1 MVRGNCHPKDYFSAA
16 GVRNP
21 DADRVP
27 RLSGDR
33 LGQIVLS
40 CLSAGL
46 INCGKDIF
54 QPGLLRIKT
63 DGEQVLV
70 GVIGHCPDTLK

>member
-1 MVRGNCHPKDYFSAA
+1 MVRGNCHSKGYFPVA

-21 DADRVP
+21 DADRPP
-27 RLSGDR
+27 RLSGNH

-70 GVIGHCPDTLK
+70 GVIGY